1 MTIALLLWFLVN
13 LDFVAF
19 VAWRAGYTRSGFE
32 SSPENA
38 GHETTEY

>member
-1 MTIALLLWFLVN
+1 MTKALLLWFLVN

-32 SSPENA
+32 RSTD
-38 GHETTEY
+38 GVCQETTEL